1 MAYTTVNKRTDFS
14 NTALYTGNASTQ
26 SITGIGH
33 QPDFTWIKRR
43 DGTYNHYL
51 FDAVRGAGKYI
62 KSNQTAVETDGSADH
77 LTSWASDGFNLG
89 STDGVNASG
98 DTFASW
104 NWKAGTTS
112 GIATN
117 GSTTI
122 TPSAYSFNQTAGFS
136 IIKYT
141 GNDTAGAKVPHGLGA
156 VPKLII
162 IKSTASTNSWN
173 VYHAYN
179 GATKYMLLDSAESV
193 NTNTN
198 RWNDTEPDSVNF
210 TLGSTGAT
218 NGSGGDSPFIAYC
231 FAEVRGYSKFSNIIG
246 NGYSGDGTYV
256 YTGFKPSLLIIKR
269 TDGSG
274 DWMISDNKRS
284 TSGGG
289 NVINKTLVAN
299 TNQVEIDADRVDFL
313 SNGFKLYTTD
323 DSWCGSTDTAGVY
336 MAWGQTIVGT
346 NNVPATG

>member
-1 MAYTTVNKRTDFS
+1 MELDAAGSV
-14 NTALYTGNASTQ
+14 ST
-26 SITGIGH
+26 S
-33 QPDFTWIKRR
+33 
-43 DGTYNHYL
+43 
-51 FDAVRGAGKYI
+51 
-62 KSNQTAVETDGSADH
+62 
-77 LTSWASDGFNLG
+77 
-89 STDGVNASG
+89 
-98 DTFASW
+98 
-104 NWKAGTTS
+104 
-112 GIATN
+112 
-117 GSTTI
+117 
-122 TPSAYSFNQTAGFS
+122 
-136 IIKYT
+136 
-141 GNDTAGAKVPHGLGA
+141 
-156 VPKLII
+156 
-162 IKSTASTNSWN
+162 
-173 VYHAYN
+173 
-179 GATKYMLLDSAESV
+179 
-193 NTNTN
+193 TN
-198 RWNDTEPDSVNF
+198 RWNDVEPDSVNI
-210 TLGSTGAT
+210 TLGDSTHV
-218 NGSGGDSPFIAYC
+218 NDSSTFVAYC
-231 FAEVRGYSKFSNIIG
+231 FSAKRGYSKFSNIIG